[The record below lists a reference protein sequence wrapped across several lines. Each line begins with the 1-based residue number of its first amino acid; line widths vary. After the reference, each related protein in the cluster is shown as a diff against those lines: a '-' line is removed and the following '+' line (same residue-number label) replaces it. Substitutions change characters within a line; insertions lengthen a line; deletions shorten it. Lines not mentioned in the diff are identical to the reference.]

1 MRIGS
6 YLYLMSSNIT
16 SSCTSYR
23 RFAVESS
30 MMFVNNLAFFL
41 IWIFFFRQFGDLR
54 GYGLTDIAGLFA
66 MACISLGFFV
76 LLADGVRNLSRYIV
90 TGELE
95 RFLNTPCHPIPLI
108 VFSDSRASGFGDILF
123 GLVVWLGF
131 AQGSWQSIPWVLVI
145 GLLCATI
152 IAAALFCLHCLT
164 FWHRGV
170 HHSTEQ
176 VYNSFLI
183 FSSYPTHIYSFLGKI
198 LLMTVF
204 PAGLIA
210 TLPMAILHQHR
221 IWAVIALPLAAL
233 LWVRLAKWVFQRG
246 LRRYVSGNEI
256 FA

>member
-66 MACISLGFFV
+66 MTNLSLGLFV
-76 LLADGVRNLSRYIV
+76 LLADGVQQLSRYIV

-108 VFSDSRASGFGDILF
+108 VFSNSRASGFGDILF
-123 GLVVWLGF
+123 GLVVWLSF

-170 HHSTEQ
+170 YHTTEQ
-176 VYNSFLI
+176 VYVSFLI
-183 FSSYPTHIYSFLGKI
+183 LSSYPTHIYSFFGKI

>member
-1 MRIGS
+1 MTIGN
-6 YLYLMSSNIT
+6 YLYLMGSNIA

-23 RFAVESS
+23 RFALEAG
-30 MMFVNNLAFFL
+30 MMFVNNAVFFL
-41 IWIFFFRQFGDLR
+41 IWIFFFRQFGELR
-54 GYGLTDIAGLFA
+54 GYDLPDMVGLFA
-66 MACISLGFFV
+66 MTCLSLGFFV
-76 LLADGVRNLSRYIV
+76 LLMDGVQNLSRYIV
-90 TGELE
+90 SGELE

-108 VFSDSRASGFGDILF
+108 IFSGSRASGLGDILF

-152 IAAALFCLHCLT
+152 IAAAMFCLHCLS
-164 FWHRGV
+164 FWHRGT

-183 FSSYPTHIYSFLGKI
+183 FSSYPTHIYEPLVKV

-221 IWAVIALPLAAL
+221 IWAVIALPLAVL
-233 LWVRLAKWVFQRG
+233 LWVRLASWLFRRG

>member
-54 GYGLTDIAGLFA
+54 GYGLTDIAGIFA

-76 LLADGVRNLSRYIV
+76 LLADGVQQLSRYIV

-108 VFSDSRASGFGDILF
+108 VFSNSRASGFGDILF

-170 HHSTEQ
+170 YHTTEQ
-176 VYNSFLI
+176 VYLSFLI
-183 FSSYPTHIYSFLGKI
+183 FSSYPTHIYSFFGKI

-204 PAGLIA
+204 PVGLIA

-221 IWAVIALPLAAL
+221 IWAVIALPLAAM

>member
-1 MRIGS
+1 MRIGN
-6 YLYLMSSNIT
+6 YLYLMGSNIA

-30 MMFVNNLAFFL
+30 MMFVNNAVFFL
-41 IWIFFFRQFGDLR
+41 IWIFFFRQFGELR
-54 GYGLTDIAGLFA
+54 GYNLPDMVGLFA
-66 MACISLGFFV
+66 MTCLSLGFFV
-76 LLADGVRNLSRYIV
+76 LLMDGVQQLSRYIV

-108 VFSDSRASGFGDILF
+108 VFSNSRASGFGDILF

-170 HHSTEQ
+170 YHTTEQ
-176 VYNSFLI
+176 VYVSFLI
-183 FSSYPTHIYSFLGKI
+183 FSSYPTHIYSFFGKI
-198 LLMTVF
+198 LLMTIF